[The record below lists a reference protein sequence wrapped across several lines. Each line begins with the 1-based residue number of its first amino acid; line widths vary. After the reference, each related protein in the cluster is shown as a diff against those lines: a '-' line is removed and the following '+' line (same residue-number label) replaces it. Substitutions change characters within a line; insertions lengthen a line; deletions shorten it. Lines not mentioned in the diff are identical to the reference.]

1 MAKVVSWSS
10 RHRGRDMAWLTE
22 LRDNPFA
29 PALRLLAARAGQ
41 PGEEQG
47 VTSPAKVDQQLPPD
61 ASAGGASGG
70 GRSSAANDREEK
82 KMQQYMRQFEEQA
95 EKEAR
100 KKKMQALKKEREA
113 SDPCKCG
120 RASDGRKKKMHPLKT
135 GGPRCNQCLP
145 LVPERG
151 APVLRDAP
159 VFYPTAKEFEDPMSY
174 IRSIQAELFELLTL
188 ALTLNPKP

>member
-1 MAKVVSWSS
+1 
-10 RHRGRDMAWLTE
+10 MAWLTE

-29 PALRLLAARAGQ
+29 PALRLLAARAGH
-41 PGEEQG
+41 PGERQG
-47 VTSPAKVDQQLPPD
+47 VASPAKAEQQLPPE
-61 ASAGGASGG
+61 ASAGARGG
-70 GRSSAANDREEK
+70 GRSSSAANDREEQ
-82 KMQQYMRQFEEQA
+82 KMQQYMRQIEQME

-120 RASDGRKKKMHPLKT
+120 RARSKKLPRPLAT

-159 VFYPTAKEFEDPMSY
+159 VFYPTAEEFEDPMSY

-188 ALTLNPKP
+188 ALNLNPKP